1 MFGYVN
7 INSER
12 LTEEEISRFKEVYCG
27 VCRSLRLGEG
37 HMCHLALS
45 YDFTFLALLLNA
57 LYEPEETR
65 GEKRC
70 APHPKKKQPYAVSR
84 YVEYA
89 ADMNALLFYLSAL
102 DGWLDDKNFLK
113 LAFSQALKKRALAV
127 KEKYPRQA
135 NAIETEMKKL
145 SEIEKERLNDMD
157 AAASCFGRLL
167 QEIFVLEED
176 GWSRYLR
183 VMGYSL
189 GRFIY
194 FLDAWDDADKD
205 RKTGSYNPL
214 LAIRGNDDY
223 EETIHKILTMEIA
236 ECAMAFE
243 KMPILQD
250 ANILRNILYSGVW
263 TKYYKAKEE
272 ESKGKE

>member
-1 MFGYVN
+1 
-7 INSER
+7 
-12 LTEEEISRFKEVYCG
+12 
-27 VCRSLRLGEG
+27 
-37 HMCHLALS
+37 
-45 YDFTFLALLLNA
+45 
-57 LYEPEETR
+57 
-65 GEKRC
+65 
-70 APHPKKKQPYAVSR
+70 
-84 YVEYA
+84 
-89 ADMNALLFYLSAL
+89 
-102 DGWLDDKNFLK
+102 
-113 LAFSQALKKRALAV
+113 
-127 KEKYPRQA
+127 
-135 NAIETEMKKL
+135 MKKL

-272 ESKGKE
+272 GNKGKEYFNDSGPVSRAGRFTRRYR